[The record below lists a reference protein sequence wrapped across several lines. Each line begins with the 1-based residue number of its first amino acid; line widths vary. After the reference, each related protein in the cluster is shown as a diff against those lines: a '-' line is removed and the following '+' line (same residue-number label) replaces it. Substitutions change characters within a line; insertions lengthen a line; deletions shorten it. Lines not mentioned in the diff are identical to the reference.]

1 MSEPSYCLQLIAAQ
15 LCTLQANMKPNV
27 WTKNQQ
33 GSAPIQRQL
42 AALPVVGGEKRRE
55 FEAEDLSANLVF
67 QLGLVE

>member
-1 MSEPSYCLQLIAAQ
+1 LHLAGKHE
-15 LCTLQANMKPNV
+15 TERV
-27 WTKNQQ
+27 DKNQQ